1 MNVTELA
8 RKLKVPTKELRIKLP
23 QLGFDIGP
31 RAIKIPD
38 VQARRVMD
46 KWHEFIEEEKRRQ
59 ARLAKEKEEAK
70 EPTEAEVKEAKKE
83 VVIPSSL
90 TVRQL
95 AEKLNLSPVRVIN
108 ELMKNGVIAT
118 INKQIDFDTAAI
130 VTEELGFSAKEMTD
144 EEREQIL
151 AKESQKELAKLLE
164 EKDKSKLKS
173 RPPVIVVMG
182 HVDHG
187 KTALLDAIRKTNVVA
202 TEAGAITQHIGAYQV
217 EKKGRMITFID
228 TPGHRAFRSMRAR
241 GGQVADIA
249 ILVIA
254 ADDKIQPQTLEAVK
268 IIQQEK
274 LSFIVAIN
282 KIDKP
287 EADVERVKK
296 GLAEIKLVPEDWGGK
311 VICVPISAKTG
322 QGMEDLL
329 DMILLVASLEK
340 GKLLAN
346 PDRPAVGIII
356 EAHLDKGEGPV
367 ATVLVQTGTLKV
379 GDWISVSE
387 AYGKIRAL
395 KDFQGKRIDE
405 SLPGM
410 PARIQ
415 GLKGLAQVGDIL
427 KVVEYKKGIKKKI
440 KKANLK
446 YQRKVFADRLKVVK
460 ERKAEAKDLNIIIRA
475 DVLGSLE
482 AIGEAL
488 EELEYPEINLNIIK
502 KGLGN
507 IVESDILMAEAGQAW
522 VIGFDVNISPAT
534 KELAREKNVEV
545 TTYDVIYKLLD
556 DVKKKMDSLLGTE
569 TIRTDMG
576 QVEVLAIFRKEAKS
590 IIIGGRVLKGK
601 VAKGSKIEVLREK
614 EIITE
619 GFLEQLQINKKDVA
633 EATEGSECGIKFIG
647 KPVIEIGDI
656 LQIYKEEEK
665 KKKLKI

>member
-1 MNVTELA
+1 MNITELA

-23 QLGFDIGP
+23 RLGFDIGP
-31 RAIKIPD
+31 RAIKIPN
-38 VQARRVMD
+38 VQARRVME
-46 KWHEFIEEEKRRQ
+46 KWHKFIEEEKRRQ
-59 ARLAKEKEEAK
+59 ARLAKEKEAEEKSSVAEAM
-70 EPTEAEVKEAKKE
+70 EGKKE
-83 VVIPSSL
+83 VVLPSSL

-108 ELMKNGVIAT
+108 ELMKNGVMAT

-130 VTEELGFSAKEMTD
+130 VIEELGFSAKEMTD
-144 EEREQIL
+144 EKREQIL

-228 TPGHRAFRSMRAR
+228 TPGHRAFRSMRVR

-274 LSFIVAIN
+274 LPFIVAIN

-287 EADVERVKK
+287 EADVERIKK
-296 GLAEIKLVPEDWGGK
+296 ELAEIKLVPEDWGGK

-322 QGMEDLL
+322 QGLDDLL
-329 DMILLVASLEK
+329 DMIILVASLEK
-340 GKLLAN
+340 EKLLAN
-346 PDRPAVGIII
+346 PDRPAIGTII

-379 GDWISVSE
+379 GDWISVAE

-405 SLPGM
+405 SSPSR
-410 PARIQ
+410 PAKIQ

-427 KVVEYKKGIKKKI
+427 KVVEDKKGIKKKI
-440 KKANLK
+440 KKADLK

-488 EELEYPEINLNIIK
+488 EELA
-502 KGLGN
+502 
-507 IVESDILMAEAGQAW
+507 SQAW

-534 KELAREKNVEV
+534 KELAREKDVEV
-545 TTYDVIYKLLD
+545 TTYEVIYKLLD

-569 TIRTDMG
+569 TFRTDLG
-576 QVEVLAIFRKEAKS
+576 QVEVLVIFRKEAKS

-601 VAKGSKIEVLREK
+601 VAKNSKIEVLREK

-619 GFLEQLQINKKDVA
+619 GFLKQLQINKKDVA
-633 EATEGSECGIKFIG
+633 EVTEGSECGIKFIG
-647 KPVIEIGDI
+647 EPIIEVGDI